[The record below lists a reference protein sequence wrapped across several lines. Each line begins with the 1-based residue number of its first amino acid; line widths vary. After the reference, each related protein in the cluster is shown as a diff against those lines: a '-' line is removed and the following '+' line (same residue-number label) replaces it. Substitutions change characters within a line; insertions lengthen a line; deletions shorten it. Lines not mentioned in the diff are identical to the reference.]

1 MRPDRGAVK
10 RGHDPIPQQGRG
22 AAAGSLP
29 FFVPVNTIDLQREV
43 RELVESTVERL
54 GFDLVGVEWLGGGH
68 GCVLRL
74 SIEGSGP
81 AKGVTA
87 DDCAR
92 VSEHVSPLLDQAD
105 PIEARYT
112 LELSSPGID
121 RPVQRVDDFQR
132 FVGYR
137 VKLRLMEGL
146 PRRRYTGAI
155 ESCDGHEVSVRV
167 DGREHRVALDTIEQ
181 ANLVLSLEEYQTLAE
196 ADHDDQ

>member
-1 MRPDRGAVK
+1 M
-10 RGHDPIPQQGRG
+10 
-22 AAAGSLP
+22 
-29 FFVPVNTIDLQREV
+29 PVNTIDLQREV

-54 GFDLVGVEWLGGGH
+54 GFDLVGVEWLGGAH
-68 GCVLRL
+68 GRVLRL
-74 SIEGSGP
+74 SIGS
-81 AKGVTA
+81 ANGVTA

-105 PIEARYT
+105 PVDSRYT

-121 RPVQRVDDFQR
+121 RPVQRVEDFQR

-181 ANLVLSLEEYQTLAE
+181 ANLVLTLEEYQTLAE